1 MPTNSGGQGGT
12 PRRPARRASSARPG
26 AKSAASRPSPRTG
39 GARSSARTSGAL
51 RQAAAAA
58 RSAKDR
64 KATRSLRRILVLASI
79 FVLLAITLV
88 PTLRSYLRQQ
98 GDIDAMREQ
107 VAGQRVKVEELQKEQ
122 ARWNDDAYVEQQA
135 RERLKFVKVG
145 DRSYT
150 VIDGDPEQPETPGV
164 AAAPTSKQDSPW
176 YGRVW
181 ESAKVADR
189 GAPDAGSRSP
199 ATTPGTTPGTTPDAP
214 APTPTKQ

>member
-1 MPTNSGGQGGT
+1 MPTNRGGQGAT
-12 PRRPARRASSARPG
+12 PRRPARRGSAARPG
-26 AKSAASRPSPRTG
+26 AGSATRPSTRS
-39 GARSSARTSGAL
+39 GASRSSARTGSAL

-58 RSAKDR
+58 RSARDR
-64 KATRSLRRILVLASI
+64 KATRSLRRVLVLASI

-107 VAGQRVKVEELQKEQ
+107 VAEQQVKVEQLQKEQ
-122 ARWNDDAYVEQQA
+122 ARWNDNAYVEQQA

-150 VIDGDPEQPETPGV
+150 VIDGDPQEPESATV
-164 AAAPTSKQDSPW
+164 ASAPKSKQDSPW

-189 GAPDAGSRSP
+189 GAANPVTGTP
-199 ATTPGTTPGTTPDAP
+199 TPTTT
-214 APTPTKQ
+214 PTPTKQ

>member
-1 MPTNSGGQGGT
+1 MPTTSGGQGAT
-12 PRRPARRASSARPG
+12 PRRPARRGSGARPG
-26 AKSAASRPSPRTG
+26 AKSAASRPSTRTTA
-39 GARSSARTSGAL
+39 ARPSARGGNAL

-58 RSAKDR
+58 RSARDR

-107 VAGQRVKVEELQKEQ
+107 VATQQRQVEELQKEQ
-122 ARWNDDAYVEQQA
+122 ARWNDNAYVEQQA
-135 RERLKFVKVG
+135 RERLKFVMVG

-164 AAAPTSKQDSPW
+164 AAAPKSKQHSPW

-181 ESAKVADR
+181 ESAKVADH
-189 GAPDAGSRSP
+189 GVGTSSGGSSGTPAPSS
-199 ATTPGTTPGTTPDAP
+199 T
-214 APTPTKQ
+214 PTPTKQ

>member
-1 MPTNSGGQGGT
+1 V
-12 PRRPARRASSARPG
+12 
-26 AKSAASRPSPRTG
+26 
-39 GARSSARTSGAL
+39 
-51 RQAAAAA
+51 
-58 RSAKDR
+58 
-64 KATRSLRRILVLASI
+64 LVLASI

-98 GDIDAMREQ
+98 GDIDAMRER
-107 VAGQRVKVEELQKEQ
+107 VAEQRLTVEELQKEQ

-164 AAAPTSKQDSPW
+164 AAAPESKQDSPW
-176 YGRVW
+176 YGRIW

-189 GAPDAGSRSP
+189 GAADRG
-199 ATTPGTTPGTTPDAP
+199 TGTPAP
-214 APTPTKQ
+214 APTPTPTKQ